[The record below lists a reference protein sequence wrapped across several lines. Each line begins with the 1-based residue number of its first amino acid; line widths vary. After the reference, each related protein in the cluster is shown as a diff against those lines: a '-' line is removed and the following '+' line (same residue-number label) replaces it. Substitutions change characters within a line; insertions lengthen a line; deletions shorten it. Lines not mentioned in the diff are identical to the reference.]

1 MTTWEFLLWWSLIVL
16 TFVGSFLCS
25 GLEIGSYS
33 LNRVRLDLKV
43 SRANAGDNV
52 RILRRELDKP
62 ARLLATL
69 LIGNNIV
76 NAIAA
81 EATTNILNGTGKSA
95 IAIAII
101 NTLVL
106 GPLLFVLGDALPKEL
121 FRVEADRLMPIFARA
136 LRLVRWIFTVTGVLP
151 LVQWF
156 AHVAERLLKLP
167 QDSASDARQRIA
179 NLLKEGAGSGVLSDA
194 QVSMLDRALLFR
206 NLTAGDEMTPWD
218 KVFVVPASAE
228 RSRVFDLIAG
238 KEHGYFPA
246 VDRAGRVVGVVRHLD
261 LYTQTRKS
269 LAELIQPV
277 PRIALNMPAR
287 EALATLRLQKSRV
300 AIVEDAGGRPIGL
313 VTARDLVAPLTGDL
327 AGL

>member
-16 TFVGSFLCS
+16 TFAGSFLCS

-33 LNRVRLDLKV
+33 LNRVRLDLKA
-43 SRANAGDNV
+43 SRSNAGDEV
-52 RILRRELDKP
+52 RILRRELEKP

-95 IAIAII
+95 VTIAVI

-106 GPLLFVLGDALPKEL
+106 GPLLFILGDALPKEL
-121 FRVEADRLMPIFARA
+121 FRVEADRLMPIFARP
-136 LRLVRWIFTVTGVLP
+136 LRLVRWIFTLTGVLP

-218 KVFVVPASAE
+218 KVLVVPASAE
-228 RSRVFDLIAG
+228 RSRVFDLVAG

-246 VDRAGRVVGVVRHLD
+246 VDRSGRVVGVVRHLD
-261 LYTQTRKS
+261 LYTQTRKT

-277 PRIALNMPAR
+277 PRMALNMPAR

>member
-1 MTTWEFLLWWSLIVL
+1 MSTWEFLIWWSLIVL
-16 TFVGSFLCS
+16 TFLGSFLCS

-33 LNRVRLDLKV
+33 LNRVRLDLKA
-43 SRANAGDNV
+43 SRPNAGEDV
-52 RILRRELDKP
+52 RILRRELEKP

-69 LIGNNIV
+69 LISNNIV

-81 EATTNILNGTGKSA
+81 EATTNILNDIGKA
-95 IAIAII
+95 PWMIAII
-101 NTLVL
+101 NTVVL
-106 GPLLFVLGDALPKEL
+106 GPLLFVLGDALPK
-121 FRVEADRLMPIFARA
+121 ADRLMPIFARS
-136 LRLVRWIFTVTGVLP
+136 LRLVRWLLTITGVLP

-156 AHVAERLLKLP
+156 AHLAERLLKLP

-228 RSRVFDLIAG
+228 RGRVFDLVAG
-238 KEHGYFPA
+238 KEHAFFPV
-246 VDRAGRVVGVVRHLD
+246 VDRAGKVVGVLRHLD
-261 LYTQTRKS
+261 LYTQTRKT
-269 LAELIQPV
+269 LGELIQPV
-277 PRIALNMPAR
+277 PRIAIKTPAR
-287 EALATLRLQKSRV
+287 EALATLRLKKSRV
-300 AIVEDAGGRPIGL
+300 AIVEDATGRPIGL
-313 VTARDLVAPLTGDL
+313 VTAKDLVAPLTGEL